1 MKKVDEIKIGG
12 TYCIDWE
19 GAQRTVNVKSIEKSD
34 ESIYDNL
41 YYVNGNV
48 KIDFSNMTVKELDD
62 NDKVKWCR
70 ENCCGCDYCGG
81 CKEDGSKC
89 EYAPSIEVIKKE
101 MGIN

>member
-1 MKKVDEIKIGG
+1 MKKVNEIKIGG

-19 GAQRTVNVKSIEKSD
+19 GTQKIVNVKSIEKSD
-34 ESIYDNL
+34 ESINDNL

-48 KIDFSNMTVKELDD
+48 KIDFSSMTIKELED
-62 NDKVKWCR
+62 NDKVKWCK

-89 EYAPSIEVIKKE
+89 EYAPSIEAIKKE

>member
-19 GAQRTVNVKSIEKSD
+19 GIQQIVNVKSIEKSD
-34 ESIYDNL
+34 ESTYCL
-41 YYVNGNV
+41 NGNI
-48 KIDFSNMTVKELDD
+48 KIDFSNMTIEELDD

-70 ENCCGCDYCGG
+70 ENCCGCDYCCG

-89 EYAPSIEVIKKE
+89 EYAPSIEAIKRE
-101 MGIN
+101 IEIN

>member
-1 MKKVDEIKIGG
+1 MLFEEFLEYECDALEDE
-12 TYCIDWE
+12 TDEEY
-19 GAQRTVNVKSIEKSD
+19 IEKSD
-34 ESIYDNL
+34 EST
-41 YYVNGNV
+41 YYLNGNV
-48 KIDFSNMTVKELDD
+48 KIDFSYMTIEELDD

-89 EYAPSIEVIKKE
+89 EYAPSIEIIKKE

>member
-1 MKKVDEIKIGG
+1 MKKVNEKKIRGNN
-12 TYCIDWE
+12 CIDRQ
-19 GAQRTVNVKSIEKSD
+19 GKKRTVNVKSIEKSD

-48 KIDFSNMTVKELDD
+48 KIDFSNMTIEELDD

>member
-1 MKKVDEIKIGG
+1 MKKVNEIKIGG
-12 TYCIDWE
+12 TYCIDWK
-19 GAQRTVNVKSIEKSD
+19 GAQQIVNVKRSIEKSD
-34 ESIYDNL
+34 EST
-41 YYVNGNV
+41 YYLNGNV
-48 KIDFSNMTVKELDD
+48 RIDFFDMTIKELDD

-70 ENCCGCDYCGG
+70 ENCCGCDYCSG